1 MAKGGAQ
8 RILMTVEICRLA
20 PGEWMQLNKIGDGYT
35 PDPARS
41 VAIVAV
47 GDSGDIIGRIFLVAP
62 VHLEGLFIDQTFRNK
77 TLLYQLVNR
86 AEEEAKELGLKR
98 LLAFGATPEMSDY
111 IERLG
116 YTYTPMT
123 VWFKDL
129 QNA

>member
-1 MAKGGAQ
+1 MS
-8 RILMTVEICRLA
+8 VEICRLS
-20 PGEWMQLNKIGDGYT
+20 PGEWIQLNKVADGFA

-62 VHLEGLFIDQTFRNK
+62 VHLEGLWIDETFRNK
-77 TLLYQLVNR
+77 TLLYQLVQR
-86 AEEEAKELGLKR
+86 GEDEAKALGLKR

-116 YTYTPMT
+116 YSYTPMS
-123 VWFKDL
+123 VWYKDL
-129 QNA
+129 T